1 MPRILTTQTN
11 YIVISAIDS
20 RSYMHERYTDDLG
33 RRQVIR
39 DIADG
44 QYEAVTQVIEFNVAA
59 NSCRDVTDEII
70 REAIAERED
79 SDPHHYARQRREARA
94 DQIRDDRMFARATA
108 LSELAR
114 MDGETM

>member
-1 MPRILTTQTN
+1 MPRTLTTQTN

-44 QYEAVTQVIEFNVAA
+44 QYEALTQVIEFNVAA
-59 NSCRDVTDEII
+59 ESCRDVTKEIL
-70 REAIAERED
+70 REAGVDAEPVSHPQYGAWDRGHD
-79 SDPHHYARQRREARA
+79 QRKNWERV
-94 DQIRDDRMFARATA
+94 
-108 LSELAR
+108 
-114 MDGETM
+114 

>member
-44 QYEAVTQVIEFNVAA
+44 QYEALTQVIEFNVAN
-59 NSCRDVTDEII
+59 NSCRDVTVEIL
-70 REAIAERED
+70 REAGVDAEPVYHPQYLAWDRGHD
-79 SDPHHYARQRREARA
+79 QRKNWERV
-94 DQIRDDRMFARATA
+94 
-108 LSELAR
+108 
-114 MDGETM
+114 